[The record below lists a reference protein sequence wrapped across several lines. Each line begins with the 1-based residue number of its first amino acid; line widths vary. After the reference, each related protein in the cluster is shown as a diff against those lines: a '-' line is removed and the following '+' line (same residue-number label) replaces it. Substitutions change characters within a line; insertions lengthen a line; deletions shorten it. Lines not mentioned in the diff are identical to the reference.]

1 MLKYITLI
9 AVVIFL
15 GWMLKRQW
23 RLKKMQWKGEHV
35 PEHKGLRPI
44 TLLSVVMVALYG
56 GYMLW
61 YLINQML
68 QTVT

>member
-1 MLKYITLI
+1 MFKYLTLI
-9 AVVIFL
+9 GVVIFL
-15 GWMLKRQW
+15 GWLLQRQW
-23 RLKKMQWKGEHV
+23 RLKKMQWKGERV
-35 PEHKGLRPI
+35 PEQKGLRPI
-44 TLLSVVMVALYG
+44 TLLSLVMVVLYG